1 MSGLRSRAAMI
12 ARSRVPA
19 SSRQWAAIAFAVVS
33 GLYSYSWP
41 MRLVQA
47 AEPYAPIE
55 APVMRPADWTAI
67 KKVIVD
73 QRAALK
79 AGDAAKALSYAS
91 AGIRDQ
97 FGDAATFIAMVR
109 AGYSALLTARYT
121 EFLEGA
127 VIDGTVVQPL
137 RLVDADNTVRVALYI
152 MQRQENGTWRIG
164 GCQIAPSTVRAT

>member
-1 MSGLRSRAAMI
+1 MSGLWTRAAMMI
-12 ARSRVPA
+12 RSGAPA
-19 SSRQWAAIAFAVVS
+19 LTRQCAAIAFAVVA
-33 GLYSYSWP
+33 GLGGYSWP
-41 MRLVQA
+41 ASFVRA
-47 AEPYAPIE
+47 AEPF
-55 APVMRPADWTAI
+55 APVVRPADWTAI

-79 AGDAAKALSYAS
+79 AGDAAKAFSYAS
-91 AGIRDQ
+91 PGIRDQ

-109 AGYSALLTARYT
+109 TGYAALLTARYT

-127 VIDGTVVQPL
+127 VIDGSVIQPL

-164 GCQIAPSTVRAT
+164 GCQIAPSTVQAT